1 MFRPPGLIRSTVSAA
16 STLRYCRGP
25 AHAVIDYTYGG
36 PPGGG
41 EGVMENNLMC
51 VSHIGGVGEELTTGD
66 VLTDCLV
73 GEKFVLKF

>member
-25 AHAVIDYTYGG
+25 AHAVIDYTQGE
-36 PPGGG
+36 G

>member
-1 MFRPPGLIRSTVSAA
+1 
-16 STLRYCRGP
+16 
-25 AHAVIDYTYGG
+25 
-36 PPGGG
+36 
-41 EGVMENNLMC
+41 MENNLMC